1 MIFDENTIWFNGYNY
16 IGLVFSIH
24 IGWII
29 IILK

>member
-1 MIFDENTIWFNGYNY
+1 MKTRTIWFNGYNY